1 MRFTAKSVAT
11 LIVILTLLSVPLAA
25 QAPKSKPEDVGLSS
39 ERLKRVHELIQ
50 RHLDAGNFSGAV
62 TLIARNGRIAHLEA
76 HGLMDIEAKKP
87 MATNALFRIMSM
99 TKPVVGVAT
108 LMMIE
113 VGKVRLTDPI
123 SRFIPEFKNIKV
135 GVLVPAPP
143 AAAGQRG
150 AAPAAAPAGTPAPA
164 GQRGAAPPPQ
174 FYTVPAEREITV
186 KDLLTHTSGLVSGT
200 ISNSEN
206 RNVALKGK
214 ESNADYIPRLGSVPL
229 EFQPGSRWAYSAQAA
244 FDTLVLVVE
253 RASGQK
259 FDQFARQR
267 IFEPLNM
274 KDTFFYPAE
283 SFNPRKATL
292 YSRTANGLQKQ
303 QDPNFMN
310 GVFFSGGG
318 GLFTTAEDYLQF
330 AQMLLNEGQLNG
342 KRLLSPRT
350 VELMRSV
357 HIPDTLQGRQRGE
370 GFGLSVRVINNSAQ
384 RNTFL
389 SDGSFGWSG
398 AYGTHF
404 WVDPQRK
411 IVGIL
416 MTQTSAQGINP
427 DFENAV
433 MQAIVE

>member
-1 MRFTAKSVAT
+1 MRFTAKSVTT

-25 QAPKSKPEDVGLSS
+25 QAPKAKPEDVGLSS

-87 MATNALFRIMSM
+87 MATNAMFRIMSM

-113 VGKVRLTDPI
+113 EGKVRLTDPI

-135 GVLVPAPP
+135 GVLVPA
-143 AAAGQRG
+143 
-150 AAPAAAPAGTPAPA
+150 APAAPAGT
-164 GQRGAAPPPQ
+164 QRRRPQGNSGAAPPPQ

-384 RNTFL
+384 RNSFL

>member
-62 TLIARNGRIAHLEA
+62 TLVARNGRIAHLEA

-87 MATNALFRIMSM
+87 MATNAMFRIMSM

-113 VGKVRLTDPI
+113 EGKVRLTDPI

-150 AAPAAAPAGTPAPA
+150 AAPATAPAATPAPA

>member
-1 MRFTAKSVAT
+1 MRFTAKTVTT
-11 LIVILTLLSVPLAA
+11 LIVALTLLSAPLAA
-25 QAPKSKPEDVGLSS
+25 QAPKAKPEDVGLST

-62 TLIARNGRIAHLEA
+62 TLVARNGRIAHLEA
-76 HGLMDIEAKKP
+76 QGLMDIEAKKP
-87 MATNALFRIMSM
+87 MATNAMFRIMSM

-113 VGKVRLTDPI
+113 EGKVRLTDPI

-135 GVLVPAPP
+135 GVLVPAAP
-143 AAAGQRG
+143 AAPTGQG
-150 AAPAAAPAGTPAPA
+150 AAAPAAAPAPA
-164 GQRGAAPPPQ
+164 GQRGGAAPPPQ

-259 FDQFARQR
+259 FDEFARQR

-342 KRLLSPRT
+342 KL
-350 VELMRSV
+350 
-357 HIPDTLQGRQRGE
+357 
-370 GFGLSVRVINNSAQ
+370 A
-384 RNTFL
+384 
-389 SDGSFGWSG
+389 
-398 AYGTHF
+398 A
-404 WVDPQRK
+404 
-411 IVGIL
+411 
-416 MTQTSAQGINP
+416 
-427 DFENAV
+427 
-433 MQAIVE
+433 